1 MAGGAGHVSV
11 QPLSPRL
18 RGARAVTGVE
28 QPVMESWA
36 YGGIRV
42 LYGGRVLA
50 WLTEAGDGEE
60 VLFDP
65 PRRGGRF
72 TVGLLYPVP
81 VTRLPDRLRVH
92 GWPTKARGRVERD
105 LVALLRAEHY
115 TAQARLALLG
125 RNRPLPV
132 GRISVDEAL
141 ETVRVIA
148 RDLSNRAERVALLA

>member
-1 MAGGAGHVSV
+1 MTT
-11 QPLSPRL
+11 PEP
-18 RGARAVTGVE
+18 
-28 QPVMESWA
+28 PVREWWA

-42 LYGGRVLA
+42 LSGGRVLA
-50 WLTEAGDGEE
+50 WLTEAGAGEE

-81 VTRLPDRLRVH
+81 VTRAAGRLRVH

-141 ETVRVIA
+141 EPVRVIA
-148 RDLSNRAERVALLA
+148 RGLSDRAERVALLAYVVAEVAAALPSPSPHRGVDPR